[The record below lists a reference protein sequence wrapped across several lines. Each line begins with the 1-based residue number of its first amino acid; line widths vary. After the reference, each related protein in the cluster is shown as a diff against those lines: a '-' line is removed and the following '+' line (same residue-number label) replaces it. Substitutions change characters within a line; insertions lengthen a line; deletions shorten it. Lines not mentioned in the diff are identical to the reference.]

1 MVAKRSESKGNSNG
15 GGRRGQQQHRLWL
28 WCDFVVADGIGCSK
42 GAAQQEEDGAA
53 MYTAIAEEGSSID
66 EDPLQGGHP
75 RLGPYRG
82 DRLWPRPPTRVASRD
97 QPVRGNRQQAR
108 PLAGMASAY
117 RGSSTYRKGVRQR
130 YVALPLVRRRR
141 RPLDEGRRG
150 GLGHL
155 FEKRMIMPLRI

>member
-1 MVAKRSESKGNSNG
+1 MARSPTG
-15 GGRRGQQQHRLWL
+15 W
-28 WCDFVVADGIGCSK
+28 
-42 GAAQQEEDGAA
+42 
-53 MYTAIAEEGSSID
+53 
-66 EDPLQGGHP
+66 PP

-82 DRLWPRPPTRVASRD
+82 DRLWPRPPARVASRD

-155 FEKRMIMPLRI
+155 FENRMIMPLRI